1 MSNTFTQLVAANNSG
16 DYLSL
21 KKSKNIY
28 NIDNSKTK
36 INNKKVV
43 RTLYNNFESRLLFN
57 KGQFQNVVCTKY
69 AVIRNTMQ
77 AALTLSANSSTINDY
92 YKDKTIRIT
101 AGSGNGESKTIKSYN
116 GATKVITVD
125 SAFTTATD
133 NTSVYT
139 IFLDNSTF
147 PYTNA
152 QFDGENKI
160 EF

>member
-57 KGQFQNVVCTKY
+57 KGQFQNIVCTKNT
-69 AVIRNTMQ
+69 VTRNIMQ
-77 AALTLSANSSTINDY
+77 AALTLSANSSTVDNF
-92 YKDKTIRIT
+92 YKGKTIRIT
-101 AGSGNGESKTIKSYN
+101 AGSGNGESKTIESYN
-116 GATKVITVD
+116 GTTKVITVD
-125 SAFTTATD
+125 SDFTTATD

-152 QFDGENKI
+152 QFNAENKI